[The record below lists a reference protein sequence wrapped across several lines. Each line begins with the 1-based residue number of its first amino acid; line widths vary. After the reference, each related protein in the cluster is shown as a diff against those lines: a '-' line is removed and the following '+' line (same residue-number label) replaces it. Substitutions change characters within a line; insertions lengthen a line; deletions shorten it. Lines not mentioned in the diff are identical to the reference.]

1 MSNHSIENTV
11 ESIVEPIVQDLG
23 YELYDV
29 QYGKEGKD
37 YYLRITI
44 DAPKGISLEDCEKVN
59 GAIDEPLDNL
69 NDIKESYF
77 LEVSSPGI
85 ERVLRKDWHY
95 ERQIGN
101 EIKVKLFKSIN
112 KKKEF
117 VGLLKSFDEEN
128 LVLEIEGEIVTM
140 ERKNVATA
148 KKVGHV
154 F

>member
-1 MSNHSIENTV
+1 MSNRFIEAKV
-11 ESIVEPIVQDLG
+11 ESVVEPILQELG

-29 QYGKEGKD
+29 QYVKEGKE

-44 DAPKGISLEDCEKVN
+44 DAPKGISIEDCEKVN
-59 GAIDEPLDNL
+59 GAIDEPLDRMNE
-69 NDIKESYF
+69 IKESYF

-85 ERVLRKDWHY
+85 ERILRKDWHY

-101 EIKVKLFKSIN
+101 EIKVKLFKSMD

-117 VGLLKSFDEEN
+117 VGILKAFNEEN
-128 LVLEIEGEIVTM
+128 LELEIEGEIVVV
-140 ERKNVATA
+140 ERKNVAIA
-148 KKVGHV
+148 KTVCNV

>member
-44 DAPKGISLEDCEKVN
+44 DTPKGISLEDCEKVN
-59 GAIDEPLDNL
+59 GALDEPLDNM
-69 NDIKESYF
+69 NEIKESYF

-85 ERVLRKDWHY
+85 ERILRKDWHY

-101 EIKVKLFKSIN
+101 EIKVKLFKSMD
-112 KKKEF
+112 KKKEL

-128 LVLEIEGEIVTM
+128 LALEIEGEIVTI
-140 ERKNVATA
+140 ERKNVAIA
-148 KKVGHV
+148 KTVCNV

>member
-1 MSNHSIENTV
+1 MSNHSIETTV
-11 ESIVEPIVQDLG
+11 ESVVEPIVQDLG

-29 QYGKEGKD
+29 QYVKEGKD

-44 DAPKGISLEDCEKVN
+44 DTPKGISLEDCEKVN
-59 GAIDEPLDNL
+59 GAIDEPLDHL

-95 ERQIGN
+95 ERQIGH
-101 EIKVKLFKSIN
+101 EIRVKLFKSID
-112 KKKEF
+112 KKKEL

-140 ERKNVATA
+140 ERKNVALA
-148 KKVGHV
+148 KKVGNL